1 MDKIQK
7 GDLKVMLVA
16 KTIDITN
23 NMKIAKKLHSQFL
36 HPLPK
41 KSIKPVSNVGMNDGH
56 LKDAISEVSKKFEIC
71 KVYRKP
77 GFKPGVS
84 VSLAEEFNEALAM
97 DLKIFKSSIILHLVD
112 HVRRFSAAA
121 VVKLKDRNEIIKHL
135 FRTWI
140 SIFGA
145 PSKLFSDNGEEFCNE
160 DYNEMCDFYNITIK
174 KIDAESPFSSGLVER
189 HNAIL
194 DEILLKTCEESGPS
208 LEIALQWVI
217 NAKNLLSNVHG
228 FFPYQVVFNMNPRLP
243 KGLSNRPPALEGLS
257 ESKIVASN
265 LRSMHETRKTFIK
278 SESSEK
284 ISHALRHNLRSY
296 KDAVFTE

>member
-135 FRTWI
+135 LCIWI

-145 PSKLFSDNGEEFCNE
+145 PSRFFSDNIGEFCNE
-160 DYNEMCDFYNITIK
+160 DCNEMCDFCNITIK
-174 KIDAESPFSSGLVER
+174 RNDAESAFSSGLMER

-194 DEILLKTCEESGPS
+194 DEMLLKTCKESG
-208 LEIALQWVI
+208 
-217 NAKNLLSNVHG
+217 
-228 FFPYQVVFNMNPRLP
+228 
-243 KGLSNRPPALEGLS
+243 
-257 ESKIVASN
+257 SKTWI
-265 LRSMHETRKTFIK
+265 
-278 SESSEK
+278 
-284 ISHALRHNLRSY
+284 
-296 KDAVFTE
+296 D